1 MLWKLV
7 SANGA
12 QAREDTPTYSVWM
25 AKVDAGEVKEVTMYL
40 SPNSY
45 DLQGEYIKP
54 ANMKFQ
60 VTIPKEEAPT
70 VTKALR
76 DKAVQLKVKEVRSG
90 DWVLILL
97 NAAPLILL
105 VGFCLLLMRQMQSGG
120 NKALSFG
127 KSRAR
132 LLSAQQK
139 KATFK
144 DVAGTDEAKEELQE
158 IIDRKSTR
166 LNSSHDQISY
176 AVFCLKKKIMT
187 RG

>member
-25 AKVDAGEVKEVTMYL
+25 QKVDAGEVKEVTMYL

-76 DKAVQLKVKEVRSG
+76 DKAVQLNEKEVRSG
-90 DWVLILL
+90 DWGCIGR
-97 NAAPLILL
+97 N
-105 VGFCLLLMRQMQSGG
+105 
-120 NKALSFG
+120 
-127 KSRAR
+127 
-132 LLSAQQK
+132 
-139 KATFK
+139 
-144 DVAGTDEAKEELQE
+144 AGTLIVQAD
-158 IIDRKSTR
+158 
-166 LNSSHDQISY
+166 
-176 AVFCLKKKIMT
+176 VC
-187 RG
+187 

>member
-7 SANGA
+7 SANGS

-45 DLQGEYIKP
+45 DLQGEYYKP

-105 VGFCLLLMRQMQSGG
+105 VGFCLFLMRQMQ
-120 NKALSFG
+120 
-127 KSRAR
+127 
-132 LLSAQQK
+132 
-139 KATFK
+139 
-144 DVAGTDEAKEELQE
+144 
-158 IIDRKSTR
+158 DRKSTR
-166 LNSSHDQISY
+166 LNSSHSQISY
-176 AVFCLKKKIMT
+176 AVFCLTK
-187 RG
+187 